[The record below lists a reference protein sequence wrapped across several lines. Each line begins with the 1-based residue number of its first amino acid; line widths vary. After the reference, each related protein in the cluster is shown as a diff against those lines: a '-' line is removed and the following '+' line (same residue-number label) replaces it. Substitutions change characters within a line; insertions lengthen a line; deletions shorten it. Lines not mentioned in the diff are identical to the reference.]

1 MNIFYLDTDLTKC
14 AEAYVDRH
22 IVKIPL
28 EIAQMLCTARNL
40 AGQSTKYR
48 STHINHPM
56 NIWVRQSRK
65 NYVWTCELGLAL
77 CEEYSY
83 RYNKVHACQAVIQ
96 NCLENIPDFD
106 LLDETTMPQ
115 CMPEECQVI
124 DNPVEAYRRY
134 YNIHKRHLF
143 AWKNRLAPDWIIEYA
158 YAR

>member
-40 AGQSTKYR
+40 AGHSTKYK

-56 NIWVRQSRK
+56 NIWVRTSRK
-65 NYVWTCELGLAL
+65 NYEWTCKHGLTL
-77 CEEYSY
+77 CKEYSY

-96 NCLENIPDFD
+96 NCLENSPDFEIQ
-106 LLDETTMPQ
+106 DETTFPQ
-115 CMPEECQVI
+115 CVPEICQIVN
-124 DNPVEAYRRY
+124 NPVEAYRRY
-134 YNIHKRHLF
+134 YNMEKRHLF
-143 AWKNRLAPDWIIEYA
+143 AWKNRAMPDWIIEFA